1 MKFTYTLPNI
11 LTLFRLVLV
20 PVIIYFILSDSVPN
34 MLLAFIFY
42 GLSALTDY
50 FDGKLAR
57 HLNQKS
63 EFGEH
68 FDPLADKIL
77 IWCVFTALSFKAGL
91 FIPLW
96 LILFLLVRDIY
107 VTWLRSYSRKK
118 NVRFKTSMIA
128 KVKTM
133 VQMVVAAAIIAY
145 IFITLVLKDSMKLIG
160 ADYMSIWKAALPG
173 SYYFIVYIPVIL
185 TYLTVIFTIYT
196 AFDYYI
202 SYKRSVKNG

>member
-1 MKFTYTLPNI
+1 MKFTYTLPNM
-11 LTLFRLVLV
+11 LTLLRLLLV
-20 PVIIYFILSDSVPN
+20 PVIIYFIIFDSVLH

-42 GLSALTDY
+42 ALSALTDY

-63 EFGEH
+63 DFGEY

-77 IWCVFTALSFKAGL
+77 VWCVFTALSFKAGL

-96 LILFLLVRDIY
+96 LILFLLVRDFY

-118 NVRFKTSMIA
+118 NIVFKTSMIA
-128 KVKTM
+128 KAKTM

-145 IFITLVLKDSMKLIG
+145 ILITLMLKDSMKLSG
-160 ADYMSIWKAALPG
+160 LDYSGIWKAALPG
-173 SYYFIVYIPVIL
+173 FYGYVVYIPVIL

-196 AFDYYI
+196 AFDYYR
-202 SYKRSVKNG
+202 SFKRSAKNG

>member
-128 KVKTM
+128 KAKTM

-160 ADYMSIWKAALPG
+160 ADYMSIWKAALPV